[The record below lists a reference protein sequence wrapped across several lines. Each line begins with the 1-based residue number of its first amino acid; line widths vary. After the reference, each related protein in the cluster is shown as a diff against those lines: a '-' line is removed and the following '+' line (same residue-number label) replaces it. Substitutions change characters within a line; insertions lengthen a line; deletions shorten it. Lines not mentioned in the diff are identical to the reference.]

1 MSADLKVF
9 LPLLCAQSVSAKQ
22 DWTTLAATASFF
34 TAADT
39 ELSSSGGAWN
49 LPSSPLH
56 LM

>member
-9 LPLLCAQSVSAKQ
+9 LPLLCAQSVSARQ

-34 TAADT
+34 TAAGT